1 MKKKMLVIISS
12 ILIFL
17 GVISFGK
24 NLYFKNIIE
33 KELSKSFK
41 QDITIEKAY
50 VNLISNTFILENT
63 YFSKDDII
71 IKNIKTKMNFKDFLK
86 NKKSFTVDSIIFK
99 NIFFNQNI
107 NTTKLSI
114 DKNNISLNDSKITND
129 KANQF
134 ISEIDRQIK
143 GTKGLTTL
151 FKSKFSNENFSQNT
165 SQNLL
170 QFFIE
175 NVDFIDVII
184 QREVNILL
192 EKKIISFSQKSR
204 NFISTLKNSKTS
216 ETEIFIKSIVFS
228 GNADNISFNGEF
240 KNINNNLSKNFSIPL
255 NISLTEIDGKGKGQI
270 YGNININKLD
280 ANIYIK
286 LESFN
291 VSSFKNINQY
301 ISEGIISSEQLL
313 TINGTNINID
323 GTTNF
328 NNIIFDKDF
337 INKSNKLDHFKKV
350 ILNRLINLTQSQDY
364 KLSISSNFS
373 TVTDFVSIKT
383 NLPAQIKRG
392 LISERSTFISFLES
406 ELKTEYKNKI
416 EDKKNKIKRFF
427 KNIF

>member
-1 MKKKMLVIISS
+1 MKNKMLVLISS

-17 GVISFGK
+17 GVVSFGK
-24 NLYFKNIIE
+24 NIYFKNIIE

-41 QDITIEKAY
+41 QNITIKKAQL
-50 VNLISNTFILENT
+50 NLISNTFILENT
-63 YFSKDDII
+63 YFSKDDIL
-71 IKNIKTKMNFKDFLK
+71 IKNIKTEMSFKDFFK
-86 NKKSFTVDSIIFK
+86 NKKSFTIDSIIFK
-99 NIFFNQNI
+99 DIFFNQNI

-134 ISEIDRQIK
+134 ISEIDHQIN
-143 GTKGLTTL
+143 GINGLTTF
-151 FKSKFSNENFSQNT
+151 FKSTFNKENFSQNT

-170 QFFIE
+170 QFLIK

-192 EKKIISFSQKSR
+192 EKKIISFSQKSK
-204 NFISTLKNSKTS
+204 NFLSTLKNDKTN
-216 ETEIFIKSIVFS
+216 ETEILVKSITFS
-228 GNADNISFNGEF
+228 GNIDNISFAGEF
-240 KNINNNLSKNFSIPL
+240 KNINSNLSKNISIPL
-255 NISLTEIDGKGKGQI
+255 NISLYEIYGEGKGEI
-270 YGNININKLD
+270 YGDLNINKLN

-286 LESFN
+286 IFSFN

-301 ISEGIISSEQLL
+301 ISEGIVTSEQLL
-313 TINGTNINID
+313 TINGTNIYID

-328 NNIIFDKDF
+328 NKIIFDKNF
-337 INKSNKLDHFKKV
+337 IDKSKKLDHLKKV

-406 ELKTEYKNKI
+406 ELKIEYKNTI
-416 EDKKNKIKRFF
+416 EDKKNKIKNFF
-427 KNIF
+427 KKIF